1 MVSEVWVDVPVTALG
16 TEGVEAQAEPAT
28 SEGTM
33 NQPTW
38 IKPQCYFLRAVKVL
52 GLVQP
57 KEECESHEK

>member
-1 MVSEVWVDVPVTALG
+1 MALEVWVGVPATALG
-16 TEGVEAQAEPAT
+16 TEGAEARAEPAT

-38 IKPQCYFLRAVKVL
+38 IKPQCYFPTAVKVL